1 MKLYLTI
8 LLLFSIIISSN
19 SEILTFSEFDNT
31 KDSIESNKEKLSG
44 NKIIYLSA
52 ILSIPII
59 KKYSETPFSGIKCGF
74 NYYNDTYIIIGND
87 LLFSSKTVGSYFD
100 YTIGIGLNVG
110 KIFVSK
116 DISSFFRVGAMIKMN
131 KTNKFFKSNDFQ
143 QYIGYNQSTQ
153 QMMKNSEDPIKNV
166 QIFNI
171 NIGGGGIAP
180 LKYGLGIIFNF
191 QLDYDINNSY
201 QVNETLFGLTVGLVK
216 MF

>member
-1 MKLYLTI
+1 MKLFLTI
-8 LLLFSIIISSN
+8 LLSFCIIICSN
-19 SEILTFSEFDNT
+19 SENLTFSEIDTT
-31 KDSIESNKEKLSG
+31 KDSILSNRDKLSG

-87 LLFSSKTVGSYFD
+87 LLFKSKTVGSYFD
-100 YTIGIGLNVG
+100 YTIGIGLNFG
-110 KIFVSK
+110 KIFVSN

-131 KTNKFFKSNDFQ
+131 KTNKFFKTNDFQ

-153 QMMKNSEDPIKNV
+153 QIDPIKNV

-180 LKYGLGIIFNF
+180 LKYGFGIILIF
-191 QLDYDINNSY
+191 S
-201 QVNETLFGLTVGLVK
+201 
-216 MF
+216 